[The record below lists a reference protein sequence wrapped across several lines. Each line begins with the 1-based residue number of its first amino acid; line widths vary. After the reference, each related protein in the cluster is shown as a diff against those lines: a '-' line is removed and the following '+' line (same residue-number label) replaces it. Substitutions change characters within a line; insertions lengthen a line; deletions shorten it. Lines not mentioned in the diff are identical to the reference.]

1 MNSGLGADKSL
12 DVTGSSESSDAR
24 VSFSQIKVP
33 ELLNSVGES
42 NPPVVSSN
50 RSLSHMIPHSGNSL
64 TVKLEKEKSKRRN
77 ADRREGDTSNYREKG
92 DDKEYAEKAHGEA
105 RDSRHHR
112 YYSRYSET
120 MRHKEREKHSSSFSY
135 CNSHSESTA
144 HSYSPLRENGRKE
157 AAGNLLSCQKVKSVN
172 SNSSIVHFIYKK
184 PSLYKDSESGENDIT
199 NFLYKENAPVNDNHD
214 RSCNVENYS
223 AQLMKFESF
232 SLEVKKKV
240 SKIKLN
246 ETSADDDHASL
257 WDLNKEATCN
267 LKFSDEKSCVGA
279 ALAKNNPEKVSALI
293 LENTFTSV
301 LDMAGVLLPFL
312 KWFIRGTDSKG
323 PRILNFLVRSP
334 WSTFYLA
341 PRIRCSTITHA
352 QAV

>member
-1 MNSGLGADKSL
+1 MN
-12 DVTGSSESSDAR
+12 
-24 VSFSQIKVP
+24 
-33 ELLNSVGES
+33 
-42 NPPVVSSN
+42 
-50 RSLSHMIPHSGNSL
+50 
-64 TVKLEKEKSKRRN
+64 
-77 ADRREGDTSNYREKG
+77 
-92 DDKEYAEKAHGEA
+92 DD
-105 RDSRHHR
+105 
-112 YYSRYSET
+112 
-120 MRHKEREKHSSSFSY
+120 
-135 CNSHSESTA
+135 
-144 HSYSPLRENGRKE
+144 
-157 AAGNLLSCQKVKSVN
+157 
-172 SNSSIVHFIYKK
+172 
-184 PSLYKDSESGENDIT
+184 
-199 NFLYKENAPVNDNHD
+199 HD
-214 RSCNVENYS
+214 RSCNMENYS
-223 AQLMKFESF
+223 AQLMKSESF

-323 PRILNFLVRSP
+323 PRILNCLVRSP